1 VNGAIIRAISTFVR
15 SRGRQLCGISALAAC
30 LAVGPAEAFTT
41 VQVRGSSKDVSINAQ
56 NSSIKDVLSALGGK
70 FNLQFQSST
79 NLDKQLTGTYQ
90 GSLLRVVSRLLEGY
104 NFIIRSNQDRLEV
117 TVLGIQNGSAVS
129 EPSNI
134 ANVSTIACNAK
145 KLAADMKSCL
155 GKPGFSDVILGG
167 CIRNANVLREG
178 FMMCKADAKTRQNY
192 DSCPA
197 DQQIATMRTVG
208 NKLNLY
214 RSGYCGFG

>member
-1 VNGAIIRAISTFVR
+1 M
-15 SRGRQLCGISALAAC
+15 AAC
-30 LAVGPAEAFTT
+30 LAVAPAVA
-41 VQVRGSSKDVSINAQ
+41 VIAPQVNVSSETVSINAQ
-56 NSSIKDVLSALGGK
+56 NSSIKEVLFALRQK
-70 FNLQFQSST
+70 FDLQFQSSV
-79 NLDKQLTGTYQ
+79 NLDKKLTGTYQ
-90 GSLLRVVSRLLEGY
+90 GSLLRVVSRLLQGY
-104 NFIIRSNQDRLEV
+104 NFIIKSNKDRLEV
-117 TVLGIQNGSAVS
+117 TVFGTQNVPAASV
-129 EPSNI
+129 PSDT
-134 ANVSTIACNAK
+134 ANVRRIACNAE

-167 CIRNANVLREG
+167 CIRNASILREG
-178 FMMCKADAKTRQNY
+178 FMICQVDVKKRENY